1 MAKLHVTNDTVVRL
15 QYRMASIQPI
25 NFPTWPWL
33 HWREQR
39 ADVTAIVLDEV
50 AVSWQQLCRDIS
62 RAQNTLQRHPFQHS
76 DVQNHIERIAIV
88 GDNRY
93 CDLVNMLASWQSGWQ
108 TLMVNPAFSSELQT
122 TLLEEI
128 GIKHC
133 LSVDDA
139 VTNAKSSDPLTNDDF
154 GNPYVKRDGFVE
166 KNNTFYAPLIPEK
179 CLTLTLTSGST
190 GLPKAVAH
198 TVENHLSSA
207 AGLFSL
213 MPFSET
219 DCWLLSLPLF
229 HVSGLAVVWRW
240 LLNGAVLKIAETK
253 GDTLIRALDGAT
265 HASLVPTQLQRIIS
279 LGKPASLH
287 SVLLG
292 GAAIPQPLVD
302 EAERMGIQCWCGY
315 GMTEMAS
322 TISAKRAD
330 GRFTVGGVLPNR
342 EVRLSDAG
350 EVLVK
355 GGTLAAGYMVKGE
368 IHPLTE
374 HWFATKDKA
383 RWCDESHELQ
393 ILGRLDNM
401 FVCGGENVQP
411 EAVERV
417 LGQFEGV
424 LQLIILPVDHE
435 RWGQVPVAVVQGR
448 VEHDAFLEWAKRQV
462 PAYQCPQAVLSLPEN
477 VGVSGIKLS
486 RNALAQWL
494 ASQPLP
500 LPV

>member
-1 MAKLHVTNDTVVRL
+1 
-15 QYRMASIQPI
+15 MASIQPI

-33 HWREQR
+33 YWCEQR
-39 ADVTAIVLDEV
+39 ADATAVVCNDVE
-50 AVSWQQLCRDIS
+50 VSWQQLCRDIS
-62 RAQNTLQRHPFQHS
+62 RTQNTLQHHPFQHS
-76 DVQNHIERIAIV
+76 DAQHHIERIAIV

-108 TLMVNPAFSSELQT
+108 TLMVNPAFSPEFQA
-122 TLLEEI
+122 TLLEDI
-128 GIKHC
+128 GISHC
-133 LSVDDA
+133 LSFDDVFTNVDASLPFERHDLR
-139 VTNAKSSDPLTNDDF
+139 KHDQ
-154 GNPYVKRDGFVE
+154 
-166 KNNTFYAPLIPEK
+166 APVVSFIPEK

-190 GLPKAVAH
+190 GLPKAVVH
-198 TVENHLSSA
+198 TADNHLSSA

-213 MPFSET
+213 MPFNDA

-229 HVSGLAVVWRW
+229 HVSGLAIVWRW

-253 GDTLIRALDGAT
+253 GDTLIPALDGAT
-265 HASLVPTQLQRIIS
+265 HASLVPTQLQRIVS

-330 GRFTVGGVLPNR
+330 GRLTVGDVLPNR
-342 EVRLSDAG
+342 ELQLSEAG

-355 GGTLAAGYMVKGE
+355 GRTLAAGYMVKGQVL
-368 IHPLTE
+368 PLAE
-374 HWFATKDKA
+374 RWFATKDKA
-383 RWCDESHELQ
+383 RWCSESHELQ

-411 EAVERV
+411 EDVERV
-417 LGQFEGV
+417 LGQFDGIQ
-424 LQLIILPVDHE
+424 QLFILPVEHA
-435 RWGQVPVAVVQGR
+435 RWGQVPVAVVEGK
-448 VEHDAFLEWAKRQV
+448 VEHDAFLAWAKQQV
-462 PAYQCPQAVLSLPEN
+462 PAYQSPQAMVLLPEN

-486 RNALAQWL
+486 RKALTQWL
-494 ASQPLP
+494 ALQPLT

>member
-39 ADVTAIVLDEV
+39 ADATAIVLDDV
-50 AVSWQQLCRDIS
+50 AVSWQQLCRDIV

-93 CDLVNMLASWQSGWQ
+93 CDLVNMLASWQSGLQ
-108 TLMVNPAFSSELQT
+108 TLMVNPAFSHEFQA
-122 TLLEEI
+122 TLLEDI
-128 GIKHC
+128 GISHC
-133 LSVDDA
+133 LSFDDVFTNVDASLPFERHD
-139 VTNAKSSDPLTNDDF
+139 LTKYDQ
-154 GNPYVKRDGFVE
+154 
-166 KNNTFYAPLIPEK
+166 APVVSFISEE

-190 GLPKAVAH
+190 GLPKAVVH
-198 TVENHLSSA
+198 TADNHLSSA
-207 AGLFSL
+207 VGLFSL
-213 MPFSET
+213 MPFNET

-330 GRFTVGGVLPNR
+330 GRLTVGDVLPNR

-448 VEHDAFLEWAKRQV
+448 VEHDAFLEWAKQQV